1 MLSSATL
8 VALTVPPKSL
18 APERLIPPD
27 PFTVNA
33 VVPSLVIVLPGAWVI
48 SPFEVAANPPDPK
61 SVLPSVSGVLSTTV
75 APEPLT
81 PTEPLKALL
90 GLSSVTTP
98 SLELTIAVVLPPT
111 FRTPV
116 CEISPVVLART
127 RLPVVFISPST
138 KSLASLM
145 VIGPFTE
152 PPVPVPLALTGP
164 TKLFAGELK
173 LIAARSP
180 LAVRVVGP
188 VAVIALP
195 EA

>member
-81 PTEPLKALL
+81 PTEPANALA
-90 GLSSVTTP
+90 GLLSATVPVVGSAD
-98 SLELTIAVVLPPT
+98 AVVLPPT
-111 FRTPV
+111 FSGPLCVMLPPV
-116 CEISPVVLART
+116 LVAARSPVVLTVPKT
-127 RLPVVFISPST
+127 RLST
-138 KSLASLM
+138 S
-145 VIGPFTE
+145 
-152 PPVPVPLALTGP
+152 
-164 TKLFAGELK
+164 
-173 LIAARSP
+173 
-180 LAVRVVGP
+180 
-188 VAVIALP
+188 
-195 EA
+195 